1 MDESGARTPA
11 GLSTNAGRVM
21 PPTTHRAPLAAR
33 LPMDTVVHG
42 RYRVT
47 GVLGVGG
54 MSVVYRALDLHFKS
68 VERVCAIKEMFYPG
82 SNEEDRS
89 RRLQGFERE
98 AGLLAVLSHPAIPKI
113 YDYFADGGRAY
124 LVQEFVPGRNLEVLS
139 QEKGAGYSEQEVR
152 AWGMQVCDVL
162 MYLHGQQPHPII
174 FRDLKPSNIM
184 LGEHGTL
191 MVIDFG
197 IARAFQRTQRGTM
210 IGTEGYAPPEQ
221 YRGIADPRVDVY
233 ALGATLHHLATGD
246 DPRYQAPFTFEQRR
260 PRLLNPTL
268 SERFEQVIL
277 KAVAYAADDRFPSA
291 LEFKLALR
299 ATARETKVPASPNL
313 VVRAQGI
320 ATAPIPPLPVL
331 VSSPAE
337 PAATAVSSPDANPLA
352 VDRLLWSAATGD
364 EVRGGGTVAGP
375 LLLIGS
381 YDANLYAIARDTGA
395 VRWRFATGRGICAAP
410 ATYEE
415 FAIVAS
421 EDGAIYGSALLDG
434 RPAWR
439 FRTSMPVRSSPR
451 VYDGAVYVGSD
462 DGYCYKLAAPN
473 GELLWRARTYGPIR
487 SSAAVTTTVAV
498 IGSNDGFLYGLD
510 VASGRQLWRFA
521 TAKPIVATPAIA
533 EQIVV
538 CASLDGSIYGLGL
551 ALGDERWRCD
561 TGGPVVASPAIGEDT
576 VYIGSSTGKLYAIDL
591 LTGAVRWTA
600 DCGGRISSSAALSA
614 ARVYVGGLDGTVYS
628 VDRASGRVAWSF
640 ALGRPLPASPTLAP
654 DGEALYIGCTDG
666 KVYALAT
673 HEAGK
678 SSGA

>member
-1 MDESGARTPA
+1 MEEPGARAAP
-11 GLSTNAGRVM
+11 GLRANADRAM
-21 PPTTHRAPLAAR
+21 PPATHRAQVATR
-33 LPMDTVVHG
+33 LPVDTILHE
-42 RYRVT
+42 RYRIT
-47 GVLGVGG
+47 SVLGVGG
-54 MSVVYRALDLHFKS
+54 MSVVYKALDLHFKR

-89 RRLQGFERE
+89 QRLQGFERE

-113 YDYFADGGRAY
+113 YDYFADSGRAY
-124 LVQEFVPGRNLEVLS
+124 LVQEFVPGRNLEALS
-139 QEKGAGYSEQEVR
+139 QEKGAGYSEQEILS
-152 AWGMQVCDVL
+152 WGMQICDVL

-184 LGEHGTL
+184 LGADGTL

-210 IGTEGYAPPEQ
+210 TGTEGYAPPEQ

-260 PRLLNPTL
+260 PRRLNPAL

-277 KAVAYAADDRFPSA
+277 KAVAYAADDRYPSS

-299 ATARETKVPASPNL
+299 ATVRASKVAAGPNLASRSQVVPA
-313 VVRAQGI
+313 
-320 ATAPIPPLPVL
+320 APIPPLPVL
-331 VSSPAE
+331 KSSRAG
-337 PAATAVSSPDANPLA
+337 PAATAASTDASLLA

-364 EVRGGGTVAGP
+364 EVRGGGTVAGS

-381 YDANLYAIARDTGA
+381 YDASLYAIDRDTGA
-395 VRWRFATGRGICAAP
+395 VRWRFITGRGICAAP

-415 FAIVAS
+415 LAIVAS
-421 EDGAIYGSALLDG
+421 EDGAIYGAALLDG
-434 RPAWR
+434 RAAWR

-451 VYDGAVYVGSD
+451 VHDTAVYIGSD

-487 SSAAVTTTVAV
+487 SSAAVTTTVVV

-510 VASGRQLWRFA
+510 VPSGRQLWRFA
-521 TAKPIVATPAIA
+521 TTKSIVATPAIA
-533 EQIVV
+533 EEMVV

-551 ALGDERWRCD
+551 VLGDERWRCA

-591 LTGAVRWTA
+591 LSGAVRWTV

-614 ARVYVGGLDGTVYS
+614 TRLYVGGLDGTVYS

-640 ALGRPLPASPTLAP
+640 VLGRPLPASPALAP
-654 DGEALYIGCTDG
+654 DGKALYIGCTDG

-673 HEAGK
+673 REAGTAT
-678 SSGA
+678 GA